1 MFSFGPV
8 QRSAINAV
16 NGVTKAVTSVLYS
29 IHSSPSSLSFIDIYP
44 SILILTPTL
53 VSLPFLIHLPHLPPL
68 LPPTPSE
75 VPWMD
80 IACLGAVL
88 VSRTR
93 DVSRK
98 AARVSVDVVD
108 MDDL

>member
-16 NGVTKAVTSVLYS
+16 NGVTKAVTS
-29 IHSSPSSLSFIDIYP
+29 IPIFIIIYL

-53 VSLPFLIHLPHLPPL
+53 LSLPFLIHLPHLPPL

-98 AARVSVDVVD
+98 AAGVSVDVVD